1 MFTLVY
7 RVHRILV
14 AASKGKLVIPYG
26 VDREAVHRFVD
37 EVFFATQFLGE
48 DTHSEAKARQVAPMP
63 RRRRVP
69 RVLRSLPRLR
79 TAEMTRVG
87 QIRALAANR
96 HRPEACKPA
105 GLPAR
110 WSSFTRPA
118 RLKASKMPLRAWFAN
133 SGASFIVHVG
143 PNVPEPEAPNGFMVP
158 EAGKP
163 YMPTAA
169 QRVKIPR
176 GLSRI

>member
-48 DTHSEAKARQVAPMP
+48 DTHSEAKARASRPDAAPSSSATGAP
-63 RRRRVP
+63 IAPETTDGGNDACRPNSGAGGKSPSTRGVQARRI
-69 RVLRSLPRLR
+69 
-79 TAEMTRVG
+79 AG
-87 QIRALAANR
+87 ALVKL
-96 HRPEACKPA
+96 HKA
-105 GLPAR
+105 GAIK
-110 WSSFTRPA
+110 SEQDASA
-118 RLKASKMPLRAWFAN
+118 RLVRD

-143 PNVPEPEAPNGFMVP
+143 PNVPKPGAPNGFMVP